1 MAIRDARTG
10 GVAAEEPSVGVWAWA
25 SLAVMLASIAVWPA
39 FVAWGGIWFTISD
52 SIGLVFATVTIP
64 VIVGLDR
71 WFSPHA
77 PALAGTARWIGLAGM
92 VAIGAGSILLVAGQV
107 NHEFQPAQGGL
118 GVQIAGY
125 GLWGVWLLLTA
136 ELARRAGTLGRA
148 VVVAG
153 YTIGAA
159 IVLGMV
165 GATRGPDHPITVVA
179 GATLAIGLVAW
190 TVAVAR
196 ATR

>member
-1 MAIRDARTG
+1 MDATHQIVDRT
-10 GVAAEEPSVGVWAWA
+10 AEQPAVGAWAWA

-52 SIGLVFATVTIP
+52 SIGLVFASVTVP
-64 VIVGLDR
+64 LIVGLDR
-71 WFSPHA
+71 WFAASSPT
-77 PALAGTARWIGLAGM
+77 LARVARWVGLTGM
-92 VAIGAGSILLVAGQV
+92 VLIAAGSALLVAGQV

-136 ELARRAGTLGRA
+136 ELSRRVGTLGRW
-148 VVVAG
+148 VGRAG
-153 YTIGAA
+153 YSIGVA
-159 IVLGMV
+159 IVIGMV
-165 GATRGPDHPITVVA
+165 GASQGPGHPVTIAAGIVLTV
-179 GATLAIGLVAW
+179 GLVVW
-190 TVAVAR
+190 TAAVAR

>member
-1 MAIRDARTG
+1 MATSDAAIDAVG
-10 GVAAEEPSVGVWAWA
+10 EPAVGPWAYA
-25 SLAVMLASIAVWPA
+25 SLAVMLASMAVWPA
-39 FVAWGGIWFTISD
+39 FIAWGGVWFTISD
-52 SIGLVFATVTIP
+52 AIGLVFASVTVP
-64 VIVGLDR
+64 VVVGLDR

-77 PALAGTARWIGLAGM
+77 PGLARPARWIGLAGM
-92 VAIGAGSILLVAGQV
+92 VLIGAGSVLLIAGQV
-107 NHEFQPAQGGL
+107 SHEFAPAQGGL

-136 ELARRAGTLGRA
+136 ELSRRAGTLGVA
-148 VVVAG
+148 VTRAG
-153 YTIGAA
+153 YTIGVA

-165 GATRGPDHPITVVA
+165 GATQGPDHPITIVA
-179 GATLAIGLVAW
+179 GTVLLVGLVVW

>member
-1 MAIRDARTG
+1 MTASQETL
-10 GVAAEEPSVGVWAWA
+10 VATDEPVVGPWAYA
-25 SLAVMLASIAVWPA
+25 SLAVMLASLVVWPA
-39 FVAWGGIWFTISD
+39 FVAWGGVWFTISD
-52 SIGLVFATVTIP
+52 AIGLVFASVTIP
-64 VIVGLDR
+64 LIVGLDR
-71 WFSPHA
+71 WFAPHA
-77 PALAGTARWIGLAGM
+77 PGLARATRWIGLAGM
-92 VAIGAGSILLVAGQV
+92 VLIGAGSVLLIAGQV
-107 NHEFQPAQGGL
+107 SHGFAPAQGGL

-136 ELARRAGTLGRA
+136 ELSRRAGTLGRA
-148 VVVAG
+148 VPRAG

-165 GATRGPDHPITVVA
+165 GATQGPDHPITIAA
-179 GATLAIGLVAW
+179 GTVLLVGLVVW